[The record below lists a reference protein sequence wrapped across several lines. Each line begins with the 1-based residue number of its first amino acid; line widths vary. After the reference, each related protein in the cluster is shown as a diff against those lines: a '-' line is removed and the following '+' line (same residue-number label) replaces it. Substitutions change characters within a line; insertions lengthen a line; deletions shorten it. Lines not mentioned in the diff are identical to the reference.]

1 MFVPLITA
9 VAAAVA
15 TPQSPPHAQEV
26 LDTRYEEC
34 IARLGESVA
43 EARKAAERW
52 RADGGGAP
60 ALHCLA
66 VADLAAG
73 YPKLAAVRLLE
84 LAERPDAGDALVR
97 ARILAQAARAWLEA
111 GETDL
116 AADALNAAFIK
127 APDAGELYLTAAKI
141 HLARGEHHAAADA
154 VTKAEEAGFT
164 STDAYVDRARARM
177 ALLKHRAAAEDVVAA
192 LKLDPMNVDA
202 LVLRGELQQ
211 LGVAIDARYRRPEQ
225 IDDGDS
231 R

>member
-1 MFVPLITA
+1 MIAPLIA
-9 VAAAVA
+9 ASAAALA
-15 TPQSPPHAQEV
+15 ASEPPPPAQEV

-34 IARLGESVA
+34 VARLGESVA

-52 RADGGGAP
+52 HADGGGAP

-84 LAERPDAGDALVR
+84 LADRPEAGDDLVR

-116 AADALNAAFIK
+116 AAEALDAAFAK
-127 APDAGELYLTAAKI
+127 APGAGELYLTAAKI
-141 HLARGEHHAAADA
+141 RLAREEYQAAADA
-154 VTKAEEAGFT
+154 VTKAEEAGFA

-177 ALLKHRAAAEDVVAA
+177 ALLQHRAAAEDVVAA
-192 LKLDPMNVDA
+192 LKLDPMNVEA

-211 LGVAIDARYRRPEQ
+211 LGVAIDANYRRPEEAG
-225 IDDGDS
+225 DGGA